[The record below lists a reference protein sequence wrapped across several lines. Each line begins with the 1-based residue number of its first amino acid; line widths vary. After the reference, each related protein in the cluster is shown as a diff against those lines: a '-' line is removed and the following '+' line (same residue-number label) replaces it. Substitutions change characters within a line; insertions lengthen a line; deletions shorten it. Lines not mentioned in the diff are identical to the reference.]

1 MKLFIFLIKNQIAN
15 TSLSVTPSQMLVLNQ
30 LQLNDSL
37 IYAKFAWLLFFCIII
52 LDYMKYLKSFKHILY
67 NILGKG
73 KNTCVSKHS
82 TNN

>member
-37 IYAKFAWLLFFCIII
+37 IYAKFAWLFFLFNFLHYYIRLHEI
-52 LDYMKYLKSFKHILY
+52 S
-67 NILGKG
+67 
-73 KNTCVSKHS
+73 
-82 TNN
+82 

>member
-1 MKLFIFLIKNQIAN
+1 
-15 TSLSVTPSQMLVLNQ
+15 MLVLNQ

-37 IYAKFAWLLFFCIII
+37 IYAKFAFFFCIII
-52 LDYMKYLKSFKHILY
+52 LDYMKYIKSFKHILY

-73 KNTCVSKHS
+73 TNTCVSKHT